1 MLNTTKNTST
11 TNANKNKINNIKPLG
26 KKNIQSELKKKTA
39 FHRSLEAFSDCV

>member
-11 TNANKNKINNIKPLG
+11 TNANKNNNIKPLS
-26 KKNIQSELKKKTA
+26 KKKIQSELKKKTA